1 MKLLIASNN
10 KGKLREIKQIL
21 GSVYEEIVTP
31 REIGLSLE
39 VEENGQTFLENARIK
54 AHAFAKAAQMDA
66 LADDSGLCVEA
77 LGGAPGVYSARYAG
91 GHGDDAA
98 NNALLLKNMET
109 VPDGKRGAKFVCSV
123 VLASPDGR
131 ETWAEGESTGE
142 ILRATR
148 VDSCFGYDPLFYAPQ
163 FQKSYAELSA
173 EEKNSISHR
182 ARALQ
187 DFCRKYQQMQEK

>member
-21 GSVYEEIVTP
+21 GGVYEEIVTP
-31 REIGLSLE
+31 KDLGLSLE

-131 ETWAEGESTGE
+131 ETWAEGESAGE
-142 ILRATR
+142 ILRAPR
-148 VDSCFGYDPLFYAPQ
+148 GDSGFGYDPLFYAPQ

-187 DFCRKYQQMQEK
+187 QLCQKLGRQHD

>member
-1 MKLLIASNN
+1 M
-10 KGKLREIKQIL
+10 
-21 GSVYEEIVTP
+21 P
-31 REIGLSLE
+31 
-39 VEENGQTFLENARIK
+39 
-54 AHAFAKAAQMDA
+54 
-66 LADDSGLCVEA
+66 
-77 LGGAPGVYSARYAG
+77 G

-131 ETWAEGESTGE
+131 ETWAEGESAGE
-142 ILRATR
+142 ILRAPR
-148 VDSCFGYDPLFYAPQ
+148 GDSGFGYDPLFYAPQ

-187 DFCRKYQQMQEK
+187 QLCQKLGRQHD

>member
-31 REIGLSLE
+31 KEIGLLLE

-131 ETWAEGESTGE
+131 ETWAEGESAGE
-142 ILRATR
+142 ILRAPQRGQRLWLRPAVLRAAISKELCRAFRRGEKQHQPQGTR
-148 VDSCFGYDPLFYAPQ
+148 LA
-163 FQKSYAELSA
+163 A
-173 EEKNSISHR
+173 
-182 ARALQ
+182 ALP
-187 DFCRKYQQMQEK
+187 KAGEAA